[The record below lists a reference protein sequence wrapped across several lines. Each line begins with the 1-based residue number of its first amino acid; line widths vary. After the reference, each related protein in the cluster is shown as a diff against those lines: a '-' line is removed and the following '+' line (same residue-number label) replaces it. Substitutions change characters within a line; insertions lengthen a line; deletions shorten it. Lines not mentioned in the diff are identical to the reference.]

1 MNNFLQWLD
10 HGSISSVPGFKAAG
24 VTAGFKRSGAPD
36 FAMFVAE
43 NPCNFAGVFT
53 SCKFAAAPVQYDRE
67 LVLRGGKLQGA
78 IINSGIANAC
88 TGLQGLKAAKES
100 ARIAGGALQISPD
113 LIAVA
118 STGRIG
124 VQMPMELIRRGVELA
139 VTELSDKGGE
149 NASRAI
155 MTTDTVPKAV
165 ALQLEIGGKTVTVGA
180 MTKGAGMID
189 PCLTSPHAT
198 MLCFI
203 ATDADVENE
212 LLQSILDRNAKDSF
226 NRITVDGDMS
236 TNDTVMI
243 FANGRSGVKI
253 EKDSPEAAQ
262 FQQAVLLVMQNL
274 ARRMVG
280 DGEGSTK
287 LVTIEIIHARSE
299 ADAKIAAEAV
309 ANSLLCK
316 TAWFGND
323 PNWGRVVAALGYSGA
338 EFCPDKCD
346 VFFGSIPVVLSGG
359 DAGTPEADLMDTV
372 KAPEF
377 TIRCDFHDG
386 DCSYWVWSSD
396 ISYEYVKINADY
408 HT

>member
-1 MNNFLQWLD
+1 MTNLQWIEN
-10 HGSISSVPGFKAAG
+10 GSVSSVPGFKAAG

-36 FAMFVAE
+36 FAMIFSEV
-43 NPCNFAGVFT
+43 PCDFAGVFT
-53 SCKFAAAPVQYDRE
+53 SCKFAAAPVQFDRAK
-67 LVLRGGKLQGA
+67 VLKGGKLQAA

-88 TGLQGLKAAKES
+88 TGFQGLESAKES
-100 ARIAGGALQISPD
+100 ARLAGIALNISSD
-113 LIAVA
+113 LVAVA

-124 VQMPMELIRRGVELA
+124 VQMPMPILKRGIDAA
-139 VTELSDKGGE
+139 VAALSDKGGE
-149 NASRAI
+149 NAARAI
-155 MTTDTVPKAV
+155 MTTDTVPKAT
-165 ALQLEIGGKTVTVGA
+165 ALQLEISGKTVTIGA

-203 ATDADVENE
+203 ATDAKIDNA
-212 LLQSILDRNAKDSF
+212 LLQSMLEKNAQDSF

-243 FANGRSGVKI
+243 LANGKSGAAI
-253 EKDSPEAAQ
+253 LPGTPEATQ
-262 FQQAVLLVMQNL
+262 FQQALLLVMQNL

-287 LVTIEIIHARSE
+287 LVTIEVVNARTTH
-299 ADAKIAAEAV
+299 DAKIAAEAV

-359 DAGTPEADLMDTV
+359 DAGTPEADLLDTV

>member
-1 MNNFLQWLD
+1 MTNLQWID
-10 HGSISSVPGFKAAG
+10 RGSVSSVPGFKAAG

-36 FAMFVAE
+36 FAMIFSEV
-43 NPCNFAGVFT
+43 PCNFAGVFT
-53 SCKFAAAPVQYDRE
+53 SCKFAAAPVQFDRAK
-67 LVLRGGKLQGA
+67 VLKGGKLQAA

-88 TGLQGLKAAKES
+88 TGKQGLEAAKES
-100 ARIAGGALQISPD
+100 AKLAGSALNISPD
-113 LIAVA
+113 LVAVA

-124 VQMPMELIRRGVELA
+124 VQMPMPLIRRGIEYA
-139 VTELSDKGGE
+139 VAELSEKGGE
-149 NASRAI
+149 NAARAI
-155 MTTDTVPKAV
+155 MTTDTVPKAA
-165 ALQLEIGGKTVTVGA
+165 ALKLEISGKGVTIGA

-189 PCLTSPHAT
+189 PCLVSPHAT

-203 ATDADVENE
+203 ATDAEIDNA
-212 LLQSILDRNAKDSF
+212 LLQSMLEKNAQDSF

-236 TNDTVMI
+236 TNDTVMLL
-243 FANGRSGVKI
+243 ANGKSGAAI
-253 EKDSPEAAQ
+253 QPGTPEATQ
-262 FQQAVLLVMQNL
+262 FQQALLLVMQNL

-287 LVTIEIIHARSE
+287 LVTIEVVNARSTH
-299 ADAKIAAEAV
+299 DAKIAAEAV

-359 DAGTPEADLMDTV
+359 DAGTPEADLLDTV